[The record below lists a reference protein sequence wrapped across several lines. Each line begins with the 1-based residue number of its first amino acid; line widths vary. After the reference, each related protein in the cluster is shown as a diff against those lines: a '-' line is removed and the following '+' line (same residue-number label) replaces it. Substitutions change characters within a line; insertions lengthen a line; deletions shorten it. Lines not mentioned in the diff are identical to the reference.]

1 MTPLGRRR
9 IWVGLFV
16 AVVFVLGMAA
26 GATLTRAMR
35 FGPPFGPFGPFGRR
49 PPPPP
54 TPAMMADRLTRE
66 LDLTADQKTQLEV
79 VLRQGSERLQK
90 FHAETGDA
98 YATLRKELDADI
110 ERLLTPEQQA
120 KFRARRPGPRDGR
133 PPRDGGPPRGGP
145 PPFDGGPPP
154 PPPPR

>member
-9 IWVGLFV
+9 LWMGLFV

-26 GATLTRAMR
+26 GAGLSRVMR
-35 FGPPFGPFGPFGRR
+35 FGPPFGRR

-54 TPAMMADRLTRE
+54 PSPAAMADRLTRE
-66 LDLTADQKTQLEV
+66 LTLTPEQRTQLEV
-79 VLRQGSERLQK
+79 VLRQGSERLER
-90 FHAETGDA
+90 FHKETGDA
-98 YATLRKELDADI
+98 YAKLRKELDADI

-133 PPRDGGPPRGGP
+133 PPRGGGP
-145 PPFDGGPPP
+145 PPGGPPP
-154 PPPPR
+154 PPRDGPPPPPL

>member
-9 IWVGLFV
+9 LWIGSFV

-26 GATLTRAMR
+26 GAGLTRVMR
-35 FGPPFGPFGPFGRR
+35 FGHR

-54 TPAMMADRLTRE
+54 PSPAMMADRLTR
-66 LDLTADQKTQLEV
+66 DLSLTPEQRTQLEV
-79 VLRQGSERLQK
+79 VLRQGAERLER
-90 FHAETGDA
+90 FHAQTGDA
-98 YATLRKELDADI
+98 YATLRRELDADI

-120 KFRARRPGPRDGR
+120 KFRARRPAPREGR
-133 PPRDGGPPRGGP
+133 PPRDGGPPRG
-145 PPFDGGPPP
+145 DPP